1 MTPEER
7 LRQLKNELLSALDE
21 GEDAAR
27 PVNLDQN
34 KVGRL
39 SRMDALQQQA
49 MQQASQQS
57 LRERLAAVA
66 RALQAVET
74 GEYGYCEHCGDAIP
88 AARLEIKPEAL
99 LCIDCQKRLESD

>member
-21 GEDAAR
+21 GGDAAR

-99 LCIDCQKRLESD
+99 LCIDCQERLESD

>member
-7 LRQLKNELLSALDE
+7 LRQIKNELLSALDE
-21 GEDAAR
+21 GEVAAR

-57 LRERLAAVA
+57 IRARLVAVA
-66 RALQAVET
+66 RALQSLEA
-74 GEYGYCEHCGDAIP
+74 GEYGYCESCGEVIP

-99 LCIDCQKRLESD
+99 LCIDCQERLESY